1 MSFLDSLF
9 IIQSIDDSDTD
20 FTAKFRCNPAHP
32 VYQAHFPGHPITPGA
47 CLLQMAGE
55 ILAQKLGKPLFL
67 KQSKN
72 IKYLSVLVPDEGKE
86 IEYRFSSVVES
97 ASECKAQVVIA
108 EGATVYA
115 KMSLIYSYE
124 SL

>member
-1 MSFLDSLF
+1 MGFLDNIF
-9 IIQSIDDSDTD
+9 IIKSIEETENG
-20 FTAKFRCNPAHP
+20 FKARLECNPKHP
-32 VYQAHFPGHPITPGA
+32 VYQSHFPGHPITPGA

-97 ASECKAQVVIA
+97 ASECKAQVVVA
-108 EGATVYA
+108 EGTTVYA

-124 SL
+124 PL